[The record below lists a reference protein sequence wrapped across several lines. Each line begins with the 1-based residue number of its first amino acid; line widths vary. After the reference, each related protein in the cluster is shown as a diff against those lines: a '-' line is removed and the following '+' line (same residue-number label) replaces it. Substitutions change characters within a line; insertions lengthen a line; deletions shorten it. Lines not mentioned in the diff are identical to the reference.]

1 MRASGTRAAPALGQR
16 KQQTPAGIQ
25 PPPRPQGHFTVS
37 SHPRPS
43 VLAFPLQGNFSFL
56 SLSDTSLTLTHPSN
70 LSFNHKETLL
80 PTHIPAHTHTHTPV
94 HTHTCTRTHTHAHIW
109 THLCTHMHTHT
120 HTHTHTPQINSVLSV
135 IPSHRPVYFCEPV
148 LSPEETHSTVRLSS

>member
-120 HTHTHTPQINSVLSV
+120 HTHTHTHP
-135 IPSHRPVYFCEPV
+135 R
-148 LSPEETHSTVRLSS
+148 STQCSLSSLLIVPSTSVNPFCPQRKHTAQSG